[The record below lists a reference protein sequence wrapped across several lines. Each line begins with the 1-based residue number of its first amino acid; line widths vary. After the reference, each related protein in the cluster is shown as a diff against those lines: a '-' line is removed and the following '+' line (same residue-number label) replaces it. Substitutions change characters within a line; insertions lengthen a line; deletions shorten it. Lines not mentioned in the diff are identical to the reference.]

1 MNHCTPRAVPE
12 RARRLLA
19 ALSAALLLTAGHSFA
34 ASVPTPQVTP
44 VPVTVPL
51 GDASRDYPQ
60 MATQLNLARYGYLE
74 QEFFFQGTATRYQTP
89 ALATGSVISSGHPYK
104 TRMIVR
110 RPASNKRF
118 NGTVI
123 VEWLNVTSGFN
134 LDALWLSSYDHLLR
148 EGYAYVG
155 VSAQRVGVQGN
166 NGGLTTWSPRRYGG
180 LDVTDSGTILDD
192 SLSYDI
198 FSQAAQAMRAPG
210 AVNPLGNLVPRRVIA
225 TGASQSESYLVRYH
239 NSVHPL
245 TPQFD
250 GYLLYLGTGGTL
262 RTDLTPK
269 VLKVNT
275 ENDVLLLGEYAA
287 RQPDS
292 EKLRIYEVA
301 GTSHVGFTDP
311 NLRGELLVRD
321 NLPTSDTTTCDRPAL
336 SHIPTGHVLN
346 ASFDHLLR
354 WINRGIQPP
363 TARPLVVLST
373 QPVTLARDAYG
384 NAQGGIQLPEHAV
397 ATATNTGLN
406 SGPGFCFLLGSHEPF
421 DDATLK
427 NRYWTHGLYVAQ
439 VTKAVAANLKAGY
452 ITPFDGAQSIK
463 QAVRSDVARRGR

>member
-1 MNHCTPRAVPE
+1 MNHCAPRAVPI
-12 RARRLLA
+12 RARHLFVV
-19 ALSAALLLTAGHSFA
+19 LSATLMLACGQAFA
-34 ASVPTPQVTP
+34 ASVPTPQVTR

-60 MATQLNLARYGYLE
+60 MATQLDLARYGYLE
-74 QEFFFQGTATRYQTP
+74 QEFFLQGTATRYHTP
-89 ALATGSVISSGHPYK
+89 DRANGSAISSGHPYK

-123 VEWLNVTSGFN
+123 VEWLNVTSGYN
-134 LDALWLSSYDHLLR
+134 LDALWLSSYDHLIR

-155 VSAQRVGVQGN
+155 VSAQRVGVQGD
-166 NGGLTTWSPRRYGG
+166 NGGLTTWSPRRYGD
-180 LDVTDSGTILDD
+180 LDVTDGGTVLDD

-198 FSQAAQAMRAPG
+198 FSQAAQAIRAPG
-210 AVNPLGNLVPRRVIA
+210 PVAPLGGLTPRRVIA
-225 TGASQSESYLVRYH
+225 TGASQSEGYLVRYH
-239 NSVHPL
+239 NSIHPL

-250 GYLLYLGTGGTL
+250 GYLLYLGIGATL
-262 RTDLTPK
+262 RTDLAPK
-269 VLKVNT
+269 VIKVNT

-292 EKLRIYEVA
+292 QKLRIYEVA

-321 NLPTSDTTTCDRPAL
+321 GLPITDTTVCDRPAL
-336 SHIPTGHVLN
+336 SHIPTAHVLN

-354 WINRGIQPP
+354 WIDRGVQPP
-363 TARPLVVLST
+363 VAKPLMVLST

-421 DDATLK
+421 DDATL
-427 NRYWTHGLYVAQ
+427 RSLYWTHGLYVTK
-439 VTKAVAANLKAGY
+439 VTKAAAANLKAGY
-452 ITPFDGAQSIK
+452 ITPFDAAQSIK